1 MKKLMTMISAV
12 AVAFGLQAAA
22 PYPSGS
28 HFNEE
33 NWLEDESE
41 KKMWTSL
48 EGLSISTVSATFQ
61 DSVGLPAQFAD
72 ETLGNNLA
80 FKRGLTDP
88 TYRAIQVDENKQP
101 VKQTIGAG
109 GVVVD
114 TLIKFTPYDVDDQA
128 NIDGTNAKVAVWVK
142 EIEDADGGA
151 STYQL
156 MVTAGQYVNE
166 TQTLVRKDYACSSKI
181 TDMDAW
187 YRLTVKA
194 IPDMT
199 QGGNIPGFVVAINGE
214 TVTSGDVK
222 NALTGLQL
230 STEAAVWNVT
240 GAIFPALISDD
251 LTLQQVGFAG
261 QGWIDDLSITEAI
274 PKFVTVKETFTITG
288 GDNVVS
294 FQYNGQTWNT
304 GDGPMMIILEGA
316 PESVTD
322 IVYADGYFG
331 DPTATVTKTPNYE
344 NKVGNAQ
351 KLVAT
356 VTIDGQATPYPT
368 IDAAVA
374 AINKATSDVT
384 LKLDSAVTADIVVNV
399 VKNDSAEGVI
409 TLDLAGQTLTGK
421 TNTDNSYAIYLKS
434 GKLIVTDT
442 SDDQTGRVVGNVSSE
457 GGDITLAAGIYDGAV
472 FL

>member
-41 KKMWTSL
+41 KKLWTSL

-88 TYRAIQVDENKQP
+88 TYRAIQVDEKNQP

-128 NIDGTNAKVAVWVK
+128 NIDNTHAKVAVWVK
-142 EIEDADGGA
+142 EIADADGGA

-156 MVTAGQYVNE
+156 MVTAGHYVDE
-166 TQTLVRKDYACSSKI
+166 TLVRKDYACSSKI

-214 TVTSGDVK
+214 TVPSGAVK
-222 NALTGLQL
+222 NACLL
-230 STEAAVWNVT
+230 
-240 GAIFPALISDD
+240 
-251 LTLQQVGFAG
+251 
-261 QGWIDDLSITEAI
+261 
-274 PKFVTVKETFTITG
+274 
-288 GDNVVS
+288 
-294 FQYNGQTWNT
+294 
-304 GDGPMMIILEGA
+304 
-316 PESVTD
+316 
-322 IVYADGYFG
+322 
-331 DPTATVTKTPNYE
+331 
-344 NKVGNAQ
+344 
-351 KLVAT
+351 
-356 VTIDGQATPYPT
+356 
-368 IDAAVA
+368 
-374 AINKATSDVT
+374 
-384 LKLDSAVTADIVVNV
+384 
-399 VKNDSAEGVI
+399 
-409 TLDLAGQTLTGK
+409 
-421 TNTDNSYAIYLKS
+421 
-434 GKLIVTDT
+434 
-442 SDDQTGRVVGNVSSE
+442 
-457 GGDITLAAGIYDGAV
+457 
-472 FL
+472 